1 MFGKVIAVILIIGL
15 IAFSTWQ
22 VVNIVKTIRDKK
34 KGKIEI
40 KENKEE

>member
-1 MFGKVIAVILIIGL
+1 MGKVIAVILIIGL

-22 VVNIVKTIRDKK
+22 IVNIVRTIRDKK

-40 KENKEE
+40 KENKDE

>member
-1 MFGKVIAVILIIGL
+1 MGKVIAVILIIGL

-34 KGKIEI
+34 KCKIDK

>member
-1 MFGKVIAVILIIGL
+1 MGKVIAVILIIGL